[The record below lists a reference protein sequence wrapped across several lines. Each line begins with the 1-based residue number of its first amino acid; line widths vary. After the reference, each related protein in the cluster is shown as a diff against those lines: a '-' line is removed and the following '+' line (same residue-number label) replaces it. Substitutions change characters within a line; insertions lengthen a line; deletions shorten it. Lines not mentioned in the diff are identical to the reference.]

1 MRFLWA
7 NGYGHFQTSQFQI
20 LYFRHSLK
28 AFYFLKCDSH
38 FIQGWPSHSRFW
50 TRAASRLF
58 CFQAQS
64 RCLVDSKKLIRIRR
78 RNTWRIHSPSK
89 LWLAENCPGKYFQ
102 NKMKPHFPLWQA
114 TVTKKGFCPSTAHLH
129 KVSTTL
135 SKVAK
140 LFRLT
145 MPLKI
150 VWKTVHHW
158 CWIRQAYTSFFVG
171 KGGCLWDFRNFNL
184 DQLLEVAD
192 WLCFVLLIIYSI

>member
-1 MRFLWA
+1 MPDQKTMWTRCLGGFSVMWVTKLLIFPVEIKIFCPKMTKFGPKLAFLVKLGQATQAYSVRA

-89 LWLAENCPGKYFQ
+89 LWPAENCPGKYF
-102 NKMKPHFPLWQA
+102 
-114 TVTKKGFCPSTAHLH
+114 
-129 KVSTTL
+129 
-135 SKVAK
+135 
-140 LFRLT
+140 
-145 MPLKI
+145 
-150 VWKTVHHW
+150 
-158 CWIRQAYTSFFVG
+158 
-171 KGGCLWDFRNFNL
+171 
-184 DQLLEVAD
+184 
-192 WLCFVLLIIYSI
+192 